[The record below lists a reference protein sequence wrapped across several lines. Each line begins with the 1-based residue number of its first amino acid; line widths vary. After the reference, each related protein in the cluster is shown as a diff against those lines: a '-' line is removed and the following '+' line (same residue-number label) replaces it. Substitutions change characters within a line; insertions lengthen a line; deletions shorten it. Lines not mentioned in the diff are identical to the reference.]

1 MDVLVC
7 FCQNGLALYF
17 HQSSAHPRTSVHIM
31 HEAKPA
37 LLKLISES
45 NFDLFSW
52 QAGRQ
57 SVCFARMLIFA
68 VWIYILAYGY
78 LHIDLTKW
86 INRWTGTDHRNTR
99 TTTVMIFTLM
109 IITTIS
115 TGQQGRRPNHR
126 NKRTSRILPPRLDPW
141 GRGGE
146 VARYTFLLAISP
158 SYYSFISYICP
169 ISCFILTLCI
179 FTTFFIFLR
188 LKGRL
193 KDPILAP
200 IVPYPMQPT
209 KQGRLVR
216 WNLFFTLIS
225 SYSENLFYPM
235 QPTNK

>member
-37 LLKLISES
+37 LSKLISKS

-57 SVCFARMLIFA
+57 SVCFAKMLIFA
-68 VWIYILAYGY
+68 VWIWILAYGY

-86 INRWTGTDHRNTR
+86 INRWTETDHRNTR
-99 TTTVMIFTLM
+99 TTTVMIFILM

-146 VARYTFLLAISP
+146 VARYNTFLACHFS
-158 SYYSFISYICP
+158 
-169 ISCFILTLCI
+169 ILLFVHFLYMSNFLFHFDTMY
-179 FTTFFIFLR
+179 FPYFF
-188 LKGRL
+188 
-193 KDPILAP
+193 
-200 IVPYPMQPT
+200 
-209 KQGRLVR
+209 
-216 WNLFFTLIS
+216 LFFCG
-225 SYSENLFYPM
+225 
-235 QPTNK
+235 